1 MRSSPSAAT
10 PLRARPPMLPRL
22 ADHIVFNARHRA
34 TREVLVSGEE
44 RVTWGELPDRL
55 DAIADALVS
64 HGVTRGSRIA
74 VWAAP
79 SVESLLCYLACVRI
93 GATFVGVNPKYVE
106 AEVLHV
112 VDDSTP
118 TVFLAATQEGCADV
132 AGVVDAVLARRPGT
146 TVALFTPKARGGA
159 GLDDFVPADL
169 RHQEA
174 VQALVASVQPDDAA
188 TIVYTSGTTGV
199 PKGAILTQK
208 GLAYNYWHTY
218 DQRYMDWLKVPAYF
232 TINHLAGLG
241 DVASLTVVAGGTMY
255 PLEDFDAPAI
265 LSLIEREKLT
275 YLPGLVTH
283 FQLMFRDVDL
293 SEHDLSSLEFIWWGG
308 AAIPDKLLRLLKS
321 LAPRAGTDFGQT
333 ETMGP
338 LIFTPTD
345 ATDEQCQA
353 TIGRPSP
360 IFPVRLADPDGN
372 VVPVGT
378 PGEIQ
383 ATGVGVS
390 PGYWGRAEATRDL
403 YTQDGWLRTGDLA
416 VQRPDGFLAMVGRAK
431 EMFKSGG
438 YNLYPME
445 IEAVLDAHPAVEM
458 SVVVPAPDE
467 LYQEVGVAYLV
478 LAPGREST
486 TEEELRDHLRGQLA
500 NYKVPKR
507 FVLLERF
514 PQTPVGKVDKER
526 LRRHAAGAD
535 SVTLD
540 EVAGRSPDEGR
551 LTDRPAGR

>member
-1 MRSSPSAAT
+1 M
-10 PLRARPPMLPRL
+10 RPPMLPRL
-22 ADHIVFNARHRA
+22 ADYITFNAEHRM
-34 TREVLVSGEE
+34 TREVLVSGGE
-44 RVTWGELPDRL
+44 RVTWGELPERL
-55 DAIADALVS
+55 DAIASALVS
-64 HGVTRGSRIA
+64 HGVTRGSRVA

-112 VDDSTP
+112 VGDSSP
-118 TVFLAATQEGCADV
+118 TVFLAATQDARADV
-132 AGVVDAVLARRPGT
+132 ARVVDVVAARHPDVKAAV
-146 TVALFTPKARGGA
+146 FTPKVRGGA
-159 GLDDFVPADL
+159 GLDDFVPTDL
-169 RHQEA
+169 LHRGA
-174 VQALVASVQPDDAA
+174 VEDLIASVQLDDAA

-208 GLAYNYWHTY
+208 GLAYNYWHAY
-218 DQRYMDWLKVPAYF
+218 DQRYMEWLKVPAYF

-241 DVASLTVVAGGTMY
+241 DIASFTVVAGGTMY
-255 PLEDFDAPAI
+255 PLEDFDPAAL
-265 LSLIEREKLT
+265 LSLIERERLT

-283 FQLMFRDVDL
+283 FQLMFRDVDPA
-293 SEHDLSSLEFIWWGG
+293 EHDLSSLEFIWWGG

-338 LIFTPTD
+338 LVFTPPD
-345 ATDEQCQA
+345 ATEEQCQA

-360 IFPVRLADPDGN
+360 IFPVRLVDPEGN

-378 PGEIQ
+378 PGELQ
-383 ATGVGVS
+383 ATGIGVS
-390 PGYWGRAEATRDL
+390 PGYWGREEATRDL
-403 YTQDGWLRTGDLA
+403 YTTDGWLRTGDVA
-416 VQRPDGFLAMVGRAK
+416 VERPDGYLAMVGRTK

-438 YNLYPME
+438 YNVYPME

-458 SVVVPAPDE
+458 SVVVPASDE
-467 LYQEVGVAYLV
+467 LYQEIGVAYLV
-478 LAPGREST
+478 LDPRHEGVT
-486 TEEELRDHLRGQLA
+486 GEELRDHLRGQLA

-507 FVLLERF
+507 FVMLERF
-514 PQTPVGKVDKER
+514 PQTHVGKVDKAR

-535 SVTLD
+535 SAGLD
-540 EVAGRSPDEGR
+540 ELAPEGR
-551 LTDRPAGR
+551 LVRDTPEA

>member
-1 MRSSPSAAT
+1 M
-10 PLRARPPMLPRL
+10 RPPMLPRL
-22 ADHIVFNARHRA
+22 ADYISFNAKHRA
-34 TREVLVSGEE
+34 TREVLVSGGE
-44 RVTWGELPDRL
+44 RVTWGELPARL
-55 DAIADALVS
+55 DTIADALVS
-64 HGVTRGSRIA
+64 HGVTRGSRVA

-93 GATFVGVNPKYVE
+93 GAIFVGVNPKYVE

-112 VDDSTP
+112 VHDSAP
-118 TVFLAATQEGCADV
+118 TVFLAATQDGRADV
-132 AGVVDAVLARRPGT
+132 AGVVDLVAARHPGT
-146 TVALFTPKARGGA
+146 KVSVFTPKVRGGA
-159 GLDDFVPADL
+159 GLDEFVPIGL
-169 RHQEA
+169 RHQKTVETLA
-174 VQALVASVQPDDAA
+174 ASVEFDDAA

-208 GLAYNYWHTY
+208 GLAYNYWHAY

-241 DVASLTVVAGGTMY
+241 DIASLTVVAGGTMY

-265 LSLIEREKLT
+265 LSLIEQERLS

-293 SEHDLSSLEFIWWGG
+293 TEHDLSSLEFIWWGG

-321 LAPRAGTDFGQT
+321 LAPRASTDFGQT

-353 TIGRPSP
+353 TIGRPGP
-360 IFPVRLADPDGN
+360 IFPIRLADPEGN

-383 ATGVGVS
+383 ATGMGVS
-390 PGYWGRAEATRDL
+390 PGYWGRPEATKDL
-403 YTQDGWLRTGDLA
+403 YTHDGWLRTGDLA
-416 VQRPDGFLAMVGRAK
+416 VQRPDGYLAMVGRAK

-438 YNLYPME
+438 YNVYPME
-445 IEAVLDAHPAVEM
+445 VEAVLDAHPAVDM
-458 SVVVPAPDE
+458 SVVVPAPDD

-478 LAPGREST
+478 LALGRQET
-486 TEEELRDHLRGQLA
+486 TGQELRDHVRGQLA

-514 PQTPVGKVDKER
+514 PQTHVGKVDKER
-526 LRRHAAGAD
+526 LRRHAAGTD
-535 SVTLD
+535 SVVLD
-540 EVAGRSPDEGR
+540 ELESPTSAR
-551 LTDRPAGR
+551 